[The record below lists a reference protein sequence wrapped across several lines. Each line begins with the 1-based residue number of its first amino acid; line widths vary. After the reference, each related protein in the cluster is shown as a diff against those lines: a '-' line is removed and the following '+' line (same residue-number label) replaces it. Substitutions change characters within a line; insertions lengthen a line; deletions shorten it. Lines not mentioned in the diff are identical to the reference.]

1 MKNVPAT
8 IIVGTQFGDEGK
20 GKLTDFLAEKADL
33 VVRYHGGNNAG
44 HTVVVGEK
52 IYKFHLLPSGLIR
65 GKKCCIGAGVA
76 LDPRVLIEEL
86 KQLGQLKIKL
96 AIDHRT
102 QIIMPWHN
110 LQDGAREQVRG
121 KKIGTTGRGIGPCY
135 EDRAARSGIRFC
147 EFVDPERLRKR
158 IAEVFPTKKRILEEI
173 YSTKVEFS
181 EEDVFKEYSVLVKQL
196 KKFLCDVS
204 LEVSTALK
212 ENKNVLF
219 EGAQGMFL
227 DNDFGTYPFVTS
239 SHPMTGGI
247 FTGVGIGLL
256 NDIEAIGI
264 VKAYTTRVGEGPFLT
279 ELTGELGETIRK
291 NGQEFGTTTGRP
303 RRVGWLDLVLLKTSI
318 RMNGLT
324 EIALTKAD
332 VLNGIPKLKVCVA
345 YECNGK
351 KLEEF
356 PADWTLIEK
365 CKPVYKE
372 FDGFEINHEEKDFNK
387 LSSKARKY
395 IGFIE
400 KELGVPIK
408 FVSLGPKRSQTILR

>member
-1 MKNVPAT
+1 MPAT

-20 GKLTDFLAEKADL
+20 GKITDFLAEKADL

-52 IYKFHLLPSGLIR
+52 TYKFHLLPSGLIQ
-65 GKKCCIGAGVA
+65 GKRCCIGAGVA
-76 LDPRVLIEEL
+76 LDPRVLIEEM
-86 KQLGQLKIKL
+86 KQFGQSKIEL

-110 LQDGAREQVRG
+110 LQDGAREQARG
-121 KKIGTTGRGIGPCY
+121 RKIGTTGRGIGPCY
-135 EDRAARSGIRFC
+135 EDRAGRNGIRFC
-147 EFVDPERLRKR
+147 ELVEPERLRKR

-173 YSTKVEFS
+173 YSVNVDFS
-181 EEDVFKEYSVLVKQL
+181 EEQVFNEYSGLGEKLKQ
-196 KKFLCDVS
+196 FLGDVS

-212 ENKNVLF
+212 EGKNVLF
-219 EGAQGMFL
+219 EGAQGLFL

-239 SHPMTGGI
+239 SHPMAGGI

-279 ELTGELGETIRK
+279 ELKGELGETIRK
-291 NGQEFGTTTGRP
+291 NGNEFGTTTGRP
-303 RRVGWLDLVLLKTSI
+303 RRIGWLDLVLLRTSI
-318 RMNGLT
+318 RINGLT
-324 EIALTKAD
+324 GIALTKAD
-332 VLNGIPKLKVCVA
+332 VLSGIPKLKVCVA
-345 YECNGK
+345 YECGGK

-356 PADWTLIEK
+356 PADWGVLKK
-365 CKPVYKE
+365 CKPVYRE
-372 FDGFEINHEEKDFNK
+372 FDGFEIDHEEKDFSK
-387 LSSKARKY
+387 LSSEAREY